1 MPQDQF
7 APQDPTEQHPQPDTD
22 LEQQRHPGST
32 EAMGQ
37 EPDHGEDSYRS
48 SDRLPDKVAVI
59 TGGESGIGR
68 AVAIA
73 FAREGADVA
82 IAYLP
87 DEEQDARTTAELV
100 EKAGRRAVRIPGD
113 LTEER
118 PVRRWSTVRCA
129 SVRRPGAG
137 RLRPRRAEARRGLY
151 LSRGTGPV
159 LRASRV
165 RGGEP

>member
-22 LEQQRHPGST
+22 LEQERHPGST

-87 DEEQDARTTAELV
+87 DEEQDARTTAERV

-118 PVRRWSTVRCA
+118 ACQEVVARTVRERATTRRRAA
-129 SVRRPGAG
+129 SPSAG
-137 RLRPRRAEARRGLY
+137 RGEARSVPLAGHWPCSSGQPS
-151 LSRGTGPV
+151 SR
-159 LRASRV
+159 R
-165 RGGEP
+165 